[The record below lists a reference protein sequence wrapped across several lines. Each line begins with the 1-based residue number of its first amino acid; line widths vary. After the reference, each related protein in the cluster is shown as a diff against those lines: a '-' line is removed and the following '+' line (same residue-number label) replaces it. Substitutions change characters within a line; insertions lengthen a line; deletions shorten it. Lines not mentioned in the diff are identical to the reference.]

1 MRAGLLARL
10 RAALARTRGDAR
22 VPPDPLDA
30 PPAPV
35 ALADVRRRLELLL
48 AGVYGVPIPVAQ
60 AEPPREKRIRRLL
73 DRTPGH
79 LRAAAALPS
88 SDGERVL
95 LPARLDEAGPE
106 ALRRY
111 RILAIEQAERLARG
125 TARTLP
131 AGEPPLVRDL
141 YLVAEGA
148 AVDQAIATHA
158 PGLRDSHA
166 AERAAALA
174 RRPSLESLTPAERE
188 VEGLLRRVLSA
199 EPHAAPPE
207 LPAAATPAESLAWA
221 RQTAARVAASGA
233 RYRGIAPVDAW
244 GTVIPPRAGAA
255 PQPRAADPFKY
266 RPRPM
271 GTSGK
276 RGGPQGRGDSSE
288 GGDAPSQASADPF
301 DGSKKGEEAD
311 PDGTGTSETG
321 GAPAEF
327 DPHADV
333 RASGGSSGAEQK
345 RDTSAAPR
353 APPAGIAYP
362 EWDVEAGGYRRPG
375 AWVRVAPTAAGDG
388 EWARQILRAH
398 AATVRRLREQ
408 FERLRARRQR
418 LFAQR
423 DGEELDLGACVRAL
437 VDLRTGHTVSDRL
450 YAAVRPARRELS
462 ILLLV
467 DISGSTTE
475 HVNRVRIIDVEME
488 ALLLASEAFD
498 ALGDRYAILTF
509 SGRGASHVRMRVVKD
524 FGERNGG
531 EVRGRVAALRPEGY
545 TRMGA
550 AIRHASGL
558 LAREGARHRLLL
570 IISDGKPN
578 DEDHYQGRYAVED
591 TRQAVAE
598 ARAAG
603 IFPFCVT
610 VDQKGGAYLSRI
622 FGAAGHM
629 ILHHPEHLPLAL
641 LKVVRGLLRG

>member
-1 MRAGLLARL
+1 MPNRLVARL
-10 RAALARTRGDAR
+10 RAAFTRKRGAPSA
-22 VPPDPLDA
+22 VIDPLDA
-30 PPAPV
+30 PPPAV
-35 ALADVRRRLELLL
+35 GLADVRRRLELLL
-48 AGVYGVPIPVAQ
+48 AGVYGVPISIAA
-60 AEPPREKRIRRLL
+60 AEPPREKPVRRLL
-73 DRTPGH
+73 RRTPGH

-95 LPARLDEAGPE
+95 LPARLDDAGPE

-125 TARTLP
+125 TAQALP
-131 AGEPPLVRDL
+131 SSEPPLVRDL

-148 AVDQAIATHA
+148 AVDHAIATHA
-158 PGLRDSHA
+158 PGLREAHT

-174 RRPSLESLTPAERE
+174 RRPALESLTPAERE
-188 VEGLLRRVLSA
+188 VESLLRRVLAA
-199 EPHAAPPE
+199 EPHAALPE
-207 LPAAATPAESLAWA
+207 LPAASTPGESLAWA
-221 RQTAARVAASGA
+221 RQTAARVAATGS

-244 GTVIPPRAGAA
+244 GTVIPSREGAA
-255 PQPRAADPFKY
+255 ARPETMDPFKY

-271 GTSGK
+271 GTGGK
-276 RGGPQGRGDSSE
+276 RGGPAGRGDTDDD
-288 GGDAPSQASADPF
+288 GAAPSQTSDPF
-301 DGSKKGEEAD
+301 DGSTKGEGAD
-311 PDGTGTSETG
+311 PEGTGTGEDGNT
-321 GAPAEF
+321 PAEF
-327 DPHADV
+327 DP
-333 RASGGSSGAEQK
+333 RARARPSGGSSNAE
-345 RDTSAAPR
+345 RTHDTSATR
-353 APPAGIAYP
+353 QAPPQGIAYP
-362 EWDVEAGGYRRPG
+362 EWDAEAGGYRKPG
-375 AWVRVAPTAAGDG
+375 AWVRIAPTAPGDG

-398 AATVRRLREQ
+398 GSTVRRLREE

-418 LFAQR
+418 LTAQR

-437 VDLRTGHTVSDRL
+437 VDVRTGHTVSDRL

-498 ALGDRYAILTF
+498 ALGDRFAVLTF
-509 SGRGASHVRMRVVKD
+509 SGKGAGNVRMRVVKD
-524 FGERNGG
+524 FGERNGDA
-531 EVRGRVAALRPEGY
+531 VRGRVAALRPEGY

-550 AIRHASGL
+550 AIRHASDL
-558 LAREGARHRLLL
+558 LSREGARHRLLL

-578 DEDHYQGRYAVED
+578 DEDHYQGPYAVED

-610 VDQKGGAYLSRI
+610 VDQKGGAYLQRI

-629 ILHHPEHLPLAL
+629 ILHRPEHLPLAL
-641 LKVVRGLLRG
+641 LKVVRGLIRG

>member
-1 MRAGLLARL
+1 MPNGLFTRL
-10 RAALARTRGDAR
+10 RAALARERPQAGIR
-22 VPPDPLDA
+22 VDPLDA
-30 PPAPV
+30 PPPPV
-35 ALADVRRRLELLL
+35 GLAEVRRRLELLL
-48 AGVYGVPIPVAQ
+48 AGVYGVPVPVAP
-60 AEPPREKRIRRLL
+60 AEPPREKPIRRLL
-73 DRTPGH
+73 RRTPGH

-95 LPARLDEAGPE
+95 LPARLDEAGPD

-125 TARTLP
+125 TARALP
-131 AGEPPLVRDL
+131 ANEPPLVRDL
-141 YLVAEGA
+141 FLVAEGA
-148 AVDQAIATHA
+148 AVDHAIATHA
-158 PGLRDSHA
+158 PGLRESHA

-174 RRPSLESLTPAERE
+174 RRPALESLTPAERE
-188 VEGLLRRVLSA
+188 VEGLLRRVLAA
-199 EPHAAPPE
+199 EPHAALPE
-207 LPAAATPAESLAWA
+207 LPPAGTPAESLAWA
-221 RQTAARVAASGA
+221 RATAARMAAAGS

-244 GTVIPPRAGAA
+244 GTVVPVRVDGAA
-255 PQPRAADPFKY
+255 RPETMDPFKY

-276 RGGPQGRGDSSE
+276 RGGPQGRGDSGEE
-288 GGDAPSQASADPF
+288 GGAPSQTSDPF
-301 DGSKKGEEAD
+301 DGSRKGEAGD
-311 PDGTGTSETG
+311 PEGTGTSEHG
-321 GAPAEF
+321 DAPAEF
-327 DPHADV
+327 DPDAQA
-333 RASGGSSGAEQK
+333 RPSSGSSNPQRA
-345 RDTSAAPR
+345 RDGSAAPQ

-362 EWDVEAGGYRRPG
+362 EWDAEAGAYRRPG
-375 AWVRVAPTAAGDG
+375 AWVRIAPPAPGEG

-437 VDLRTGHTVSDRL
+437 VDVRTGHTVSDRL

-475 HVNRVRIIDVEME
+475 HVNRVRIIDVEIE

-498 ALGDRYAILTF
+498 ALGDRYAVLTF
-509 SGRGASHVRMRVVKD
+509 SGKGAANVRMRVVKD
-524 FGERNGG
+524 FGERNGD

-550 AIRHASGL
+550 AIRHASAL

-578 DEDHYQGRYAVED
+578 DEDHYQGPYAVED

-610 VDQKGGAYLSRI
+610 VDQKGGAYLQRI

-641 LKVVRGLLRG
+641 LKVVRGLIRG